1 MMREGAGPRAS
12 RPTGQSRVVGLGPAL
27 ERVHEPEEGVGEHP
41 RAGDDRI
48 GVVGVVVAVAVLP
61 RPRVAVHDPRGLA
74 AVVIIVV
81 LKVDAVFETVQF
93 AIDVE
98 IVPGDDN
105 VVVKEGRTLGDI
117 RVGVHPQSRV
127 GYRRLGH
134 VQPALLLLLVVI
146 VIVVILS
153 LLLIGIRL
161 LPPLR
166 LRPHDLLGAVQLR
179 RRDAPVVVVRQ
190 QRRRR
195 IIVGGGVVVD
205 ARSALVDVIAVVRRD
220 DAFVL
225 PYPRHRRRRRRRQS
239 RSRSQSRR
247 RSRRRSAGGD
257 GGDQ

>member
-1 MMREGAGPRAS
+1 MMREGPRPRAS

-41 RAGDDRI
+41 RAGDARL
-48 GVVGVVVAVAVLP
+48 GVVGVVVAVAVRG
-61 RPRVAVHDPRGLA
+61 RPRVAGHDPRGLLI
-74 AVVIIVV
+74 VVIV

-93 AIDVE
+93 AIDVVF
-98 IVPGDDN
+98 VPGDDN
-105 VVVKEGRTLGDI
+105 VVVKEVRTLGDI